1 MPNEPF
7 RPNPVADPAAFHPLL
22 TLWAMPWIMGQAWL
36 AACLSTTTRSDEKAR
51 NPKGEGQLPV
61 PVVLQDTKDKQLF
74 A

>member
-1 MPNEPF
+1 
-7 RPNPVADPAAFHPLL
+7 
-22 TLWAMPWIMGQAWL
+22 MPWIMGQAWL